1 MFRKRRTNGLTPQN
15 SNGTTPTR
23 SRAKSDSTAKST
35 KSKTKSTDQ
44 SAEYRCLNCQTPSQT
59 TQSTCQSTKCK
70 TPHSGQTKG
79 QKPQSSG
86 QSKCKTQSSQTS
98 KPGQKQQMTGQ
109 KSSQKPDA
117 TPPSAI
123 QTPIQL
129 SSGQNLKTLEKVKWY
144 WGDVTKDQVFHALK
158 DQLEHSFLVRNSWT
172 HKNGYTISVKKNGK
186 IIGIRIYQHQNKFGC
201 DEHEIIFDSIKKLI
215 EYHKTD
221 PLNLGDDITSPK
233 IKVKLLYPVARKD
246 DDQQDDND
254 DENILQLFDKLAKL
268 KDEFNSKQAEF
279 YKKDEDYNKHLK
291 EMKNHQHQI
300 KTIETAMEM
309 MGEQI
314 MINNDLH
321 RKEHRKRE
329 IQKELEHHYKDM
341 MKVQRTLL
349 YEKDKLN
356 RSLVNLIKYITESL
370 TEINFIK
377 FKLRDLERDYLVVKR
392 KIEKILGC
400 DPQHHQDVN
409 DQFWY
414 VNEEKFDQ
422 EKAEELLTGGPNGRF
437 LIRRSQTV
445 GRKFAA
451 SFVANNRVDH
461 YELAHYYDHSDSF
474 EKENEEERRRLQT
487 MFSTMKFEQN

>member
-1 MFRKRRTNGLTPQN
+1 MRTSGLTPQN
-15 SNGTTPTR
+15 SNGTTPSTR
-23 SRAKSDSTAKST
+23 SRAKSESTTKST
-35 KSKTKSTDQ
+35 ESTDQ
-44 SAEYRCLNCQTPSQT
+44 SAECCCLNCQTPSQIPQPT
-59 TQSTCQSTKCK
+59 GQSTKCK

-79 QKPQSSG
+79 QRPQSSG
-86 QSKCKTQSSQTS
+86 QSKCKTQSSQTP
-98 KPGQKQQMTGQ
+98 KPGQTHYSGQ
-109 KSSQKPDA
+109 KPGA
-117 TPPSAI
+117 TPLSVT

-129 SSGQNLKTLEKVKWY
+129 SSGQNLKTLEKAKWY

-201 DEHEIIFDSIKKLI
+201 DEHEIIFDSIEKLI
-215 EYHKTD
+215 QYHKAD
-221 PLNLGDDITSPK
+221 PLNLGDDITNPNK
-233 IKVKLLYPVARKD
+233 LKVKLLYPVARKD

-268 KDEFNSKQAEF
+268 KEEFNDKQAEF
-279 YKKDEDYNKHLK
+279 YKKDEDYNKHLE

-329 IQKELEHHYKDM
+329 IQMELEHHYKDM

-377 FKLRDLERDYLVVKR
+377 FKLRDLERNYLAVKR

-422 EKAEELLTGGPNGRF
+422 DKAEELLTGGPNGRF

-487 MFSTMKFEQN
+487 MFCTIKFQHN

>member
-1 MFRKRRTNGLTPQN
+1 MTPQN
-15 SNGTTPTR
+15 SNGTTPSTR
-23 SRAKSDSTAKST
+23 SRAKSESTAKSIKST
-35 KSKTKSTDQ
+35 KSKTKSTKSTKSTDQ
-44 SAEYRCLNCQTPSQT
+44 SAEYCCLDCQTP
-59 TQSTCQSTKCK
+59 QSTGQSTKCK
-70 TPHSGQTKG
+70 TPHSSQTKGQTKG

-86 QSKCKTQSSQTS
+86 QSKCKTQSSQTP
-98 KPGQKQQMTGQ
+98 KPGQKPG
-109 KSSQKPDA
+109 A
-117 TPPSAI
+117 TPLSVN

-129 SSGQNLKTLEKVKWY
+129 SSGQNLKTLEKAKWY
-144 WGDVTKDQVFHALK
+144 WGDVTKDQVFNALK

-201 DEHEIIFDSIKKLI
+201 DEYEIIFDSIEKLI
-215 EYHKTD
+215 QYHKTD

-268 KDEFNSKQAEF
+268 KEEFNSKQAEF

-314 MINNDLH
+314 LINNDLH

-329 IQKELEHHYKDM
+329 IQMELEHHYKDM

-377 FKLRDLERDYLVVKR
+377 FKLRDLERDYLAVKR

-487 MFSTMKFEQN
+487 MFSTIKFQHN